1 MASPNRVLIRAW
13 TDGSCSVKGN
23 HPGGFGVYVRVGQRE
38 VFLRRGFWNTT
49 TSRMEMSALLE
60 AVRMVDPDEL
70 TELQVYSDSQF
81 VVNAFKKGW
90 LKTWR
95 MNGWNGVKNV
105 EMWKGVLFEIER
117 RRKMRFGI
125 TWLRGHGK
133 DLEDDLVYGNAIADE
148 LANYKTQDKL
158 VQDLDLE
165 GFSWFHHASS
175 DCVFIEK
182 TNRYEEINKMGDIV
196 PLGKCKRATFEE
208 LFDVVNGTFLF
219 ENLYNGSLDVSYEVK
234 EL

>member
-1 MASPNRVLIRAW
+1 M
-13 TDGSCSVKGN
+13 
-23 HPGGFGVYVRVGQRE
+23 YVRVGQRE

-60 AVRMVDPDEL
+60 AVRMVDPNEL

-105 EMWKGVLFEIER
+105 EMWKEVLFEIER